1 MAEQISNYFICKAVA
16 EGNNNLNRF
25 EDITPLKLDD
35 RIELATKWLRIF
47 SISPNDKIRNH
58 LVANSIFSMKC
69 KNL

>member
-35 RIELATKWLRIF
+35 SIGLATKWLRIL

>member
-35 RIELATKWLRIF
+35 SIGLATKWLRIF
-47 SISPNDKIRNH
+47 
-58 LVANSIFSMKC
+58 
-69 KNL
+69 